1 MPQQVY
7 NIENSVTGELV
18 LDGEGKVLEYTSQVD
33 AANMAVYYTTT
44 TGQTHTFVGPNPPI
58 R

>member
-7 NIENSVTGELV
+7 NIENS
-18 LDGEGKVLEYTSQVD
+18 VD